1 MNVINY
7 REDEDTL
14 IALLKEFAANGELS
28 SLKLATGYFNL
39 QEELISEIKKSA
51 SLKTDYLTSSPRA
64 NGFYRAGRFKK
75 FIPGMYRVNELR
87 ILRETQK
94 HKNVRMF
101 EYENGEWTFHAK
113 GAWLYE
119 KTQPH
124 LPQMT
129 IVGSSNFSRR
139 SNRRD
144 VEAQL
149 YIVSDC
155 DIFKQRMHDE
165 CQSLFSKASEMNI
178 KTLQNDGTDKIT
190 LTEKV
195 LNRVLHML
203 L

>member
-51 SLKTDYLTSSPRA
+51 SLKTDFLTSSPRA

-119 KTQPH
+119 KTQPQ
-124 LPQMT
+124 LP
-129 IVGSSNFSRR
+129 
-139 SNRRD
+139 
-144 VEAQL
+144 
-149 YIVSDC
+149 
-155 DIFKQRMHDE
+155 
-165 CQSLFSKASEMNI
+165 
-178 KTLQNDGTDKIT
+178 
-190 LTEKV
+190 
-195 LNRVLHML
+195 
-203 L
+203 

>member
-51 SLKTDYLTSSPRA
+51 SLKTDFLTSSPRA

-119 KTQPH
+119 KTQPQ

-155 DIFKQRMHDE
+155 DNFKQRMHDE